1 MKFFKVRTGTLTRQS
16 SDQSHGKVVMS
27 KWDLITLFLLSQTRD
42 TILSFYPQNN
52 RGWILILSNLLI
64 QNIILQLRHFLY
76 HTQRVFPSQN
86 PVKEEKTVFQSER
99 SQDVHYSWDIPCGY
113 SCRPSAASWGLIYT
127 VRRKYN
133 KSYTHTK

>member
-99 SQDVHYSWDIPCGY
+99 SQDVHYS
-113 SCRPSAASWGLIYT
+113 
-127 VRRKYN
+127 
-133 KSYTHTK
+133 